1 MCSKPSMQ
9 ADKCVTVSG
18 LTGAIMPCSG
28 ALQRTRALKRC
39 GHLKRHAPTIL
50 GAGWLHLGHVDV
62 EAQGARMCQ
71 VRATKQAMATV
82 CHGHMETIKGR
93 LKPPSHQH
101 RHLLASISKA

>member
-18 LTGAIMPCSG
+18 LTGAIMPCGG
-28 ALQRTRALKRC
+28 ALQRTGALKRC

-62 EAQGARMCQ
+62 KAQGARMCAVFVFCNLCQ
-71 VRATKQAMATV
+71 VRATT
-82 CHGHMETIKGR
+82 
-93 LKPPSHQH
+93 
-101 RHLLASISKA
+101 